1 MTNQRG
7 GGVDGDSNVVG
18 ITSTDD
24 DDDDDDEGRYDIYE
38 QDQDGSSFGSD
49 SLVPFAHHTHHQF
62 TPTLPPPTDDD
73 DDDDYYVDD
82 ETAGGRMDI
91 HMNIND
97 EYGNS
102 GRLLAILENAVSI
115 RASQQAQRHHNENN
129 NNNNNSNNN
138 NNNNS
143 NSEDAFI
150 PTPEELQRKREL
162 LEQTWKEIRTDWL
175 WSTETQEEQEERTAA
190 VYCRGNDNLTP
201 LHLICKLTSSP
212 PTDIISEIISTGPDV
227 AGWYD
232 CHMLLPLHH
241 ACMNGASTEVLQLL
255 TDAYPDGKVS
265 VDVNN
270 RTPLHLYAT
279 RGTSDNYNPVT
290 MATNFTI
297 LINGGDH
304 GNEYHKNNDYNNAAK
319 VRTTT
324 GMLPMHYACAYGTTT
339 SVLKVLEEAY
349 PESIN
354 AKDDHG
360 KTPLHMVMV
369 NAQRTASPGVL
380 GFLLNYEYDDNDDNN
395 NDDNGRHPDSSNDNT
410 GIAGDD
416 TNNNNSNTNGST
428 REKRSVIIRR
438 TNTIGVNVRD
448 HEGNLPLHVL
458 ITGLIGVDFEQNPD
472 KLHNIAECLKLY
484 LSAKP
489 YASTDFLAALQSLP
503 DSLQDVA
510 VVTPHVRN
518 ILNKKIVE
526 RFPTSILVS
535 VHRQIIR
542 IFLISGGQYLLNFFP
557 ISYTLSLFS
566 YFFL

>member
-1 MTNQRG
+1 MTNNQG
-7 GGVDGDSNVVG
+7 DVVDGIGG
-18 ITSTDD
+18 IGGNTDD
-24 DDDDDDEGRYDIYE
+24 DDEDEGRYDIYE
-38 QDQDGSSFGSD
+38 QDQDGSSSFSLGVDDNDSD
-49 SLVPFAHHTHHQF
+49 SLVPFAHTHHQF
-62 TPTLPPPTDDD
+62 TPTLPPTDDNYV
-73 DDDDYYVDD
+73 DDYYVD
-82 ETAGGRMDI
+82 ETSGQ
-91 HMNIND
+91 MNMND
-97 EYGNS
+97 DYGNS
-102 GRLLAILENAVSI
+102 GRLLAILENAVRV
-115 RASQQAQRHHNENN
+115 RASQQAQRHHDKN
-129 NNNNNSNNN
+129 NNNNNS
-138 NNNNS
+138 
-143 NSEDAFI
+143 EDFV

-175 WSTETQEEQEERTAA
+175 WATETQDDQEERTAA
-190 VYCRGNDNLTP
+190 VYCRGTDNLTP
-201 LHLICKLTSSP
+201 LHLICKLTNNP
-212 PTDIISEIISTGPDV
+212 PTDIISEIISAGPEV
-227 AGWYD
+227 AGWTD
-232 CHMLLPLHH
+232 CHMWLPLHH
-241 ACMNGASTEVLQLL
+241 ACINGASTEVLTLL
-255 TDAYPDGKVS
+255 TGAYPDGKVS
-265 VDVNN
+265 VDVHN

-279 RGTSDNYNPVT
+279 RGNSDNYNPVT

-304 GNEYHKNNDYNNAAK
+304 GNEYHENNDKNNAAK
-319 VRTTT
+319 VRTTN

-354 AKDDHG
+354 AKDDNG

-380 GFLLNYEYDDNDDNN
+380 GFLLNYEYGDDNN
-395 NDDNGRHPDSSNDNT
+395 DDDDNGYHPDGSNDDTT
-410 GIAGDD
+410 GIAGASDD
-416 TNNNNSNTNGST
+416 TNNNNNINTDGST
-428 REKRSVIIRR
+428 REKRSVIIR

-448 HEGNLPLHVL
+448 YEGNLPLHVL
-458 ITGLIGVDFEQNPD
+458 IIGLTGVDFEQNPD

-484 LSAKP
+484 LASKP

>member
-1 MTNQRG
+1 MTNQRER
-7 GGVDGDSNVVG
+7 DSNDVG
-18 ITSTDD
+18 GLGGSTDYD

-38 QDQDGSSFGSD
+38 QDQDNSSFGSD
-49 SLVPFAHHTHHQF
+49 SLVPFAHTTHHQF
-62 TPTLPPPTDDD
+62 TPTLPPPPPNDDADAD
-73 DDDDYYVDD
+73 DDDDYYDNDDDDD
-82 ETAGGRMDI
+82 ETAG
-91 HMNIND
+91 MND
-97 EYGNS
+97 DYGNS
-102 GRLLAILENAVSI
+102 GRLLAILENAVNI
-115 RASQQAQRHHNENN
+115 LASQQAQRHQNESNS
-129 NNNNNSNNN
+129 NNNNSNNSSHN
-138 NNNNS
+138 NSSS
-143 NSEDAFI
+143 NSEE
-150 PTPEELQRKREL
+150 TPEELQRKREL
-162 LEQTWKEIRTDWL
+162 LEQTWKDIRTDWL
-175 WSTETQEEQEERTAA
+175 WANQTQEDQEERTAA

-212 PTDIISEIISTGPDV
+212 PTDIISEIISAGSDV

-255 TDAYPDGKVS
+255 TSAYPDGKVA

-304 GNEYHKNNDYNNAAK
+304 GNDYHKNNDNYNAAK

-339 SVLKVLEEAY
+339 NVLKVLEEAY

-354 AKDDHG
+354 AKDDNG

-380 GFLLNYEYDDNDDNN
+380 DFLLNYEYDDDYDDD
-395 NDDNGRHPDSSNDNT
+395 DDNGHHPDSSSNDNT
-410 GIAGDD
+410 DIAGDD
-416 TNNNNSNTNGST
+416 TNNDNNKNNNTNGST
-428 REKRSVIIRR
+428 RLSKRSASIRR
-438 TNTIGVNVRD
+438 TNTVIGVNVRD
-448 HEGNLPLHVL
+448 HEGNLPLHAL
-458 ITGLIGVDFEQNPD
+458 ITGLIRVDFDQHPD
-472 KLHNIAECLKLY
+472 KLHNVSECLKLY
-484 LSAKP
+484 LASKT

-535 VHRQIIR
+535 
-542 IFLISGGQYLLNFFP
+542 S
-557 ISYTLSLFS
+557 LSLS
-566 YFFL
+566 FFR